1 MSEDGKSQE
10 HELVQ
15 EIINPSSVPMFTK
28 SDFIDTSQFNVDL
41 CFNLDFSMLK
51 AILSYLLESDKT
63 HRQFR
68 KDIVFRMDILKN
80 RVDQLVLENESRK
93 KEHEQFKN
101 FREEIRETLERD
113 RSRYELTDKR
123 LGKLETQLTELD
135 NFMLSNTFGQNV
147 ANKDE
152 LLKLISSK
160 AERSMDD
167 K

>member
-1 MSEDGKSQE
+1 
-10 HELVQ
+10 
-15 EIINPSSVPMFTK
+15 
-28 SDFIDTSQFNVDL
+28 
-41 CFNLDFSMLK
+41 MLK
-51 AILSYLLESDKT
+51 TILSYLLDSDKT

-68 KDIVFRMDILKN
+68 QDIAFRIDVLKN

-93 KEHEQFKN
+93 KEHERFKN
-101 FREEIRETLERD
+101 FREEMRETLERD